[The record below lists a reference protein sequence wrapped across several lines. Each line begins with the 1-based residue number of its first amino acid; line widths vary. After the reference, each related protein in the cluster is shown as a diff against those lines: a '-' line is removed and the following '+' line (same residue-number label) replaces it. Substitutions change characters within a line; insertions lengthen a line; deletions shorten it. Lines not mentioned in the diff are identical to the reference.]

1 MTHTRWHSKS
11 LAQAKSEP
19 WSLLPH
25 PTLAPFGGK
34 LFLKKPWLSGFS
46 SFSWVYQSKPSRIPQ
61 CSGSQ
66 SKESH
71 LSPPRAGSLE
81 LPCHPYLTSQGS
93 QLRREAA
100 YWSKVKVRSV
110 PRGKMGVGCG
120 IVPQMGRQVPARP
133 QNSLSPRRGPV
144 DSPGHLQ
151 TAYFKLICSRH
162 ARAAAGHSWKGK
174 FVMGRSK
181 VGAGGSAWR
190 EGG

>member
-1 MTHTRWHSKS
+1 MTQQIAGPSQIRALVSSSPPYSGS
-11 LAQAKSEP
+11 LWRK
-19 WSLLPH
+19 
-25 PTLAPFGGK
+25 T
-34 LFLKKPWLSGFS
+34 FLKKPWLSGFS
-46 SFSWVYQSKPSRIPQ
+46 SFSWVYQSKPSRIPR

-81 LPCHPYLTSQGS
+81 LLCHLHLTSQGS
-93 QLRREAA
+93 QRRQEAA

-120 IVPQMGRQVPARP
+120 IVPQMGRQVLARP

-144 DSPGHLQ
+144 DSSGHLQ

-162 ARAAAGHSWKGK
+162 ARAAAGRSWKGK

-181 VGAGGSAWR
+181 AGAGGSTWR
-190 EGG
+190 QGG